1 MVDPIRRCLLL
12 ALGLFALIAP
22 PVATAQTA
30 LKGPLRIVVGFAAGG
45 SSDIAARLIADKL
58 KDELGQ
64 PVIVENKTGAGGR
77 IAAEALKTA
86 PADGTT
92 LLLVPVVVPVLAPL
106 VYRQL
111 AYDPAKDFAP
121 VTQIAT
127 YQFGYAVGANHPA
140 KNVAELIAWMRAN
153 PTQANFGSPAPGSLP
168 HFFGLAVGR
177 ATGVDMVHV
186 AYKGGAPLATDLMGG
201 QIPVGIDS
209 LSDLLQ
215 LHRAGKIR
223 IIATSGAAR
232 SPLLPEVAT
241 FREQGFPSIEGT
253 GWIGIYAPA
262 KTPKAIV
269 EELSA
274 RIVKVVRL
282 PDVRDRLLNLGYE
295 PTGTT
300 PEELSTIMAAD
311 TARWGPIIKAS
322 GFTAE

>member
-209 LSDLLQ
+209 LSDLVQ

>member
-209 LSDLLQ
+209 LSDLVQ

-300 PEELSTIMAAD
+300 PEELSTIMVAD

>member
-64 PVIVENKTGAGGR
+64 PIIVENKTGAGGR

-209 LSDLLQ
+209 LSDLVQ